1 MHEMNSYSPFW
12 LKWGGKMNLLNLAL
26 ANIKKS
32 KSAACSLGLLILIAT
47 LLLNIGL
54 GIYTKVDT
62 FYLDKI
68 EEGHSPHAIVIL
80 NQKEYKQAYG
90 DFFQGDSRV
99 NEVETEDMMYLG
111 NVSMKFGDN
120 EMGLGGAFL
129 NADQERNMAPF
140 QLVEG
145 KEIAKDNVIYV
156 PLSMKNGGYEL
167 GDSIKFTYLE
177 QEFNYSIE
185 GFYESPTLGTINA
198 AAMKYFLP
206 DTAYQ
211 RMYDVIGE
219 MTSSKLLSIRLDDVD
234 QSTLLLRDFK
244 NNTDAKLSA
253 IGSFGNTY
261 DMDMPGMAMASM
273 MMISIISMVL
283 VAFAGIIVIVSLIV
297 IRFRVVNSI
306 DDTLTNIGALGAMGY
321 TSKQII
327 ASMVLQFTCIGMIG
341 AIIGVVLSYVITP
354 LFSGTLSSLAGIVW
368 QSGFQPGRDL
378 VSILLVIG
386 SLLIVTLISSRKI
399 IKLPPVVALRGGIL
413 THSFKRNYFPLNQA
427 KGGLTWV
434 LACKTMA
441 THMKQNIII
450 GLIIIG
456 VTFASAFAMISYY
469 NFSVDNT
476 AFYNMLGIEISDAA
490 VTAQGTTDMEDLVE
504 QLEAMDGVRKTTKI
518 DSAALIM
525 GGIDMATFVS
535 DDYSKMDYLSAYK
548 GRLPLYDNEVVIT
561 GVMADTLSKEVGDSI
576 EVKLGDTTD
585 KYLITGLTQTMN
597 NSGKV
602 AYITLAGM
610 QKLIPD
616 YHLST
621 INVYL
626 NPTERTE
633 SQAFIEQVK
642 ATFGDQLVQVQN
654 LRELGEAQ
662 LSNFGSAMNSVVVIV
677 LLVTAVVVSLILY
690 LVIKTMIVKRK
701 RELGI
706 YKAMGYTTYQLMTQI
721 ALSFAPVVIVGTAV
735 GGLLGCIGTNPLL
748 SVLVRSM
755 GISNCQFKVHVPT
768 IVILCIGIVAF
779 SYLISMLVARR
790 IKKITAYGMIIE

>member
-1 MHEMNSYSPFW
+1 M
-12 LKWGGKMNLLNLAL
+12 KLLNLAL

-32 KSAACSLGLLILIAT
+32 KSAACSLGLLILIST
-47 LLLNIGL
+47 LLLNIGI

-68 EEGHSPHAIVIL
+68 EESHSPHAIVIL
-80 NQKEYKQAYG
+80 NHKEYKQAYE
-90 DFFQGDSRV
+90 DFFRGDSRV
-99 NEVETEDMMYLG
+99 NEVEMEDILYLG
-111 NVSMKFGDN
+111 NAKMEFGAN
-120 EMGLGGAFL
+120 EVGIGGAFL

-145 KEIAKDNVIYV
+145 NKVAKDNAIYV

-167 GDSIKFTYLE
+167 GDSLKFTYLE

-185 GFYESPTLGTINA
+185 GFYESPTLGTLNA

-206 DTAYQ
+206 DNAYQ
-211 RMYDVIGE
+211 RMYDEIGE
-219 MTSSKLLSIRLDDVD
+219 GAGSNLLSIRLDDVE
-234 QSTLLLRDFK
+234 QSTLLMRDFK
-244 NNTDAKLSA
+244 NETDVQLSA

-261 DMDMPGMAMASM
+261 DTDMPGMTMASM

-306 DDTLTNIGALGAMGY
+306 DDSMTNIGALGAMGY

-341 AIIGVVLSYVITP
+341 AIIGVVLSYVVTP
-354 LFSGTLSSLAGIVW
+354 LFSGTLSSMAGLLW
-368 QSGFQPGRDL
+368 QSGFQPSRDL
-378 VSILLVIG
+378 VSFLIIIG
-386 SLLIVTLISSRKI
+386 LLLIVTLVSSRKI
-399 IKLPPVVALRGGIL
+399 KKLPPVVALRGGIL
-413 THSFKRNYFPLNQA
+413 THSFKRNYFPLSEA
-427 KGGLTWV
+427 KGGLGWV

-456 VTFASAFAMISYY
+456 VTFASVFAVISYY

-476 AFYNMLGIEISDAA
+476 AFYNMLGIELSDAA
-490 VTAQGTTDMEDLVE
+490 VTAKPTTDIEGLVA
-504 QLEAMDGVRKTTKI
+504 QLKAMDSVRKTTKI
-518 DSAALIM
+518 NSATLLM
-525 GGIDMATFVS
+525 DGIDMATFVS
-535 DDYSKMDYLSAYK
+535 DDYSQMDYLSAYK
-548 GRLPLYDNEVVIT
+548 GRLPIYDNEVVIT
-561 GVMADTLSKEVGDSI
+561 GVMADKLSKEVGDTI
-576 EVKLGDTTD
+576 DVKSGDTSG

-602 AYITLAGM
+602 AYISLSGM
-610 QKLIPD
+610 KKLNPD
-616 YHLST
+616 YHIST

-626 NPTERTE
+626 NHTDRTDE
-633 SQAFIEQVK
+633 QEYIDQVK
-642 ATFGDQLVQVQN
+642 AIFGDQIVQVQN
-654 LRELGEAQ
+654 LREIGEAQ
-662 LSNFGSAMNSVVVIV
+662 LSNFSSAMNTVVLIV

-701 RELGI
+701 RELGV

-721 ALSFAPVVIVGTAV
+721 ALSFTPVVIVGTTA
-735 GGLLGCIGTNPLL
+735 GGILGCIGTNPLL
-748 SVLVRSM
+748 SILVRSI
-755 GISNCQFKVHVPT
+755 GISNSQFKVHLPT
-768 IVILCIGIVAF
+768 VMILCIGIVVF

-790 IKKITAYGMIIE
+790 IKRITAYGMITE